1 MVGELSLKEAFPML
15 YHIARN
21 KDAFVAEYLR
31 WQNEIAHWV
40 VLFVRSIQDWE
51 LANLESFFSLLYSS
65 KMDGNKEDKF
75 VLLAVQSGS
84 FEVKS
89 FYSILSNRGHHPFPW
104 KSIWKV
110 KAPTKVAFFTWTAA
124 KGRILTLDSL
134 RKRDICV
141 VNRFCMCKNDWESM
155 DHLLIHCPFAFGLR
169 SFVFSL
175 FGISWVMPKQVVEFL
190 ACWLRGVG

>member
-1 MVGELSLKEAFPML
+1 M
-15 YHIARN
+15 
-21 KDAFVAEYLR
+21 
-31 WQNEIAHWV
+31 
-40 VLFVRSIQDWE
+40 
-51 LANLESFFSLLYSS
+51 
-65 KMDGNKEDKF
+65 
-75 VLLAVQSGS
+75 
-84 FEVKS
+84 
-89 FYSILSNRGHHPFPW
+89 
-104 KSIWKV
+104 

-141 VNRFCMCKNDWESM
+141 VNRCCMCKNDWESM
-155 DHLLIHCPFAFGLR
+155 DHLLIHCLFAFSLR

>member
-1 MVGELSLKEAFPML
+1 MVENEPFGVSLWKYIRVVGELSLKEAFPML

-75 VLLAVQSGS
+75 VWLAVQSGS
-84 FEVKS
+84 FAVKS
-89 FYSILSNRGHHPFPW
+89 FYSILSNKGHHPFP
-104 KSIWKV
+104 SLGKV
-110 KAPTKVAFFTWTAA
+110 F
-124 KGRILTLDSL
+124 GR
-134 RKRDICV
+134 
-141 VNRFCMCKNDWESM
+141 
-155 DHLLIHCPFAFGLR
+155 
-169 SFVFSL
+169 
-175 FGISWVMPKQVVEFL
+175 
-190 ACWLRGVG
+190 